1 MKPWV
6 ELAKLKKNVT
16 RLWEAWSSKVIFS
29 DFLKISED
37 LKPKNKR
44 LLIAG
49 KCVRQQFD
57 VDAKFCCVKNPS
69 DGSGVIAADA
79 GIVGTP

>member
-1 MKPWV
+1 M
-6 ELAKLKKNVT
+6 
-16 RLWEAWSSKVIFS
+16 RLCTDYFNIFIIHIFC

-44 LLIAG
+44 SLFTG

-79 GIVGTP
+79 GIVRTPDEYDLY